1 MSIPRHALFI
11 VCPVSGFQNQEF
23 SFSLPSPAYVI
34 PLAFSTGRKRLPK
47 RLRTEPGDRNLNMLD
62 KSKKI
67 KEEEKAVL
75 VGLVHKD
82 QTEAQV
88 NEYLDEL
95 AFLAETAGAE
105 AMKRFTQKL
114 PHPDS
119 RTFVGKGK
127 LEEIRQYVQA
137 KEVQIVIFD
146 DELSGAQINNIE
158 KALGVKTIDRSDLI
172 LDIFARRAKTAQ
184 ARAQVE
190 LAQYQYILPR
200 LRGMWK
206 HLERLGGGI
215 GTRGPGETEIETDR
229 RIVRDKISL
238 LKKKLAEIDKQAYTQ
253 RKDRG
258 EFIRVALVGY
268 TNVGKSTLMNLLSK
282 RDVFAENK
290 LFATL
295 DTTTSKVVYENTPF
309 LLSDTVGFIRK
320 LPHHLVESFKSTLDE
335 VREADI
341 LLHVVDVSHPGYEEQ
356 IAVVNKTLQELGA
369 AEKPVLTIFNKMDLY
384 EQITFDEW
392 LEEETKKEI
401 LHDLYD
407 RWQGETGGNA
417 VFVSATERR
426 NLDGLRR
433 TILDKVRKLY
443 RVRYPYKTDFFYG
456 EEGEM
461 SDQ

>member
-1 MSIPRHALFI
+1 MI
-11 VCPVSGFQNQEF
+11 
-23 SFSLPSPAYVI
+23 
-34 PLAFSTGRKRLPK
+34 
-47 RLRTEPGDRNLNMLD
+47 D
-62 KSKKI
+62 KSKRI
-67 KEEEKAVL
+67 GYEERAVL

-82 QTEAQV
+82 QTEQQLH
-88 NEYLDEL
+88 EYLDEL
-95 AFLAETAGAE
+95 SFLAETAGAVTV
-105 AMKRFTQKL
+105 KRFTQKL

-127 LEEIRQYVQA
+127 LEEIKNYIQGKNIRVA
-137 KEVQIVIFD
+137 IFD

-158 KALGVKTIDRSDLI
+158 KELNIKTIDRSDLI

-238 LKKKLAEIDKQAYTQ
+238 LRKKLAEIDKQAFTQ
-253 RKDRG
+253 RKERG

-268 TNVGKSTLMNLLSK
+268 TNVGKSTIMNLLSK

-295 DTTTSKVVYENTPF
+295 DTTTSKVVFENTPF

-341 LLHVVDVSHPGYEEQ
+341 LLHVADISHPAYEDQ
-356 IAVVNKTLQELGA
+356 LGVVNKTLQDLGA
-369 AEKPVLTIFNKMDLY
+369 FDKPTLTIFNKMDLY
-384 EQITFDEW
+384 EKHTFDEW
-392 LEEETKKEI
+392 LDASTRQEI
-401 LHDLYD
+401 LNDLYE
-407 RWQGETGGNA
+407 RWQRETGGNA
-417 VFVSATERR
+417 VFVAAIEKR
-426 NLDGLRR
+426 NLDALRKS
-433 TILDKVRKLY
+433 ILEKVRSMY
-443 RVRYPYKTDFFYG
+443 RIRYPYKTEFLY
-456 EEGEM
+456 
-461 SDQ
+461 